1 MPKTLLLA
9 DDSVTIQK
17 VVGITFANEDVELV
31 TAPNGDDA
39 LRKAKEL
46 KPDLVLADIGMPG
59 LDGYELC
66 AAIRSEPELASIP
79 VLLLTGTFETYDE
92 QRAAEVGASAYIAK
106 PFEAQALIDQVY
118 ALLDGSWQPPVTA
131 PAAADEAPPNP
142 VDQAPAKPGFEA
154 NGAEEDD
161 ELPRAEA
168 PDLLAR
174 PFGAATSRSTRD
186 AAPKSDLSFKDLH
199 FQEAT
204 AEKGSSTQ
212 IFGAVSPAD
221 AGSPAGVASGPGET
235 SRKAAPTPL
244 GPPGSNPVPSGSS
257 PLGTGLPPAAV
268 PDLEPPVEGS
278 GFEPV
283 AETEDTEPGLDQYDD
298 TTFLDPLA
306 EVPTHPDQRPAGEP
320 SSTPDAE
327 DPDLL
332 DVRPFTGVP
341 QPAVSESPV
350 LEALELLPEAEPIP
364 ATPDEEDQPAPILGE
379 SLRADVDRAGAAQT
393 PTLDRDAI
401 SSAVEKV
408 AWEAFGSLSEQLVRE
423 VVKKVESIAWE
434 VVPQLAERM
443 IQEEIDRLKSQND

>member
-46 KPDLVLADIGMPG
+46 KPDLVLADIVMPG

-118 ALLDGSWQPPVTA
+118 ALLDGAWQPPVTA
-131 PAAADEAPPNP
+131 PAAAGEAPASS
-142 VDQAPAKPGFEA
+142 VDQAPAEPGFEES
-154 NGAEEDD
+154 GTGEDD

-168 PDLLAR
+168 PDLLAG
-174 PFGAATSRSTRD
+174 PFGAPTSRSTSA
-186 AAPKSDLSFKDLH
+186 AAPKSDLSFEDLH
-199 FQEAT
+199 FQEAP
-204 AEKGSSTQ
+204 AEAGSSTQ
-212 IFGAVSPAD
+212 IFGAVS
-221 AGSPAGVASGPGET
+221 SPGTSSRPEVASGPGET
-235 SRKAAPTPL
+235 SPMASPTPL
-244 GPPGSNPVPSGSS
+244 GPPGSNPVPSGLS
-257 PLGTGLPPAAV
+257 PLGTGLPPTAV
-268 PDLEPPVEGS
+268 PDLEPPGEGS
-278 GFEPV
+278 GSEPV
-283 AETEDTEPGLDQYDD
+283 AETMDTEHGYDQYEE
-298 TTFLDPLA
+298 TAFLDPLA
-306 EVPTHPDQRPAGEP
+306 DVPTRPDQQPAGVPRP
-320 SSTPDAE
+320 SS
-327 DPDLL
+327 
-332 DVRPFTGVP
+332 
-341 QPAVSESPV
+341 SESPV
-350 LEALELLPEAEPIP
+350 LEAPELLPEPEPIE
-364 ATPDEEDQPAPILGE
+364 ATPYEEDQPAPIPRE
-379 SLRADVDRAGAAQT
+379 SLRAKVDPAGAAQT
-393 PTLDRDAI
+393 PALDRDAI

-443 IQEEIDRLKSQND
+443 IQEEIDKLKSRND